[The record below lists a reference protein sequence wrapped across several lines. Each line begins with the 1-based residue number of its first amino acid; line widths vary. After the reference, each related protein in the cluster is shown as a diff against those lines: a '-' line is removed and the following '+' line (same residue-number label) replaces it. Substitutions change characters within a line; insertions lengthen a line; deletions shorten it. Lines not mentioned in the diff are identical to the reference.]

1 MTAGSV
7 VPETSRVTDDQF
19 HGAMVA
25 GLGRAERK
33 AGRKGL
39 AFIMDVTTKQLGNIF
54 GGAAPHPKRLWDA
67 RCACPTALDD
77 VADLCSQMAIINEG
91 RIVLAGA
98 PGQLLQSLR
107 GRVWR
112 RAVSK
117 AALADYQARLEVIS
131 TRLHAGQTV
140 IHVVADTPP
149 EADFEPVEGEVED
162 LYFATLSGCRRR
174 VAA

>member
-1 MTAGSV
+1 MTTV
-7 VPETSRVTDDQF
+7 FVTHDQ
-19 HGAMVA
+19 
-25 GLGRAERK
+25 EE
-33 AGRKGL
+33 
-39 AFIMDVTTKQLGNIF
+39 
-54 GGAAPHPKRLWDA
+54 
-67 RCACPTALDD
+67 ALE
-77 VADLCSQMAIINEG
+77 VADSLVVINEG